1 MAGRLYVV
9 GRRRCGLNGPGPIRN
24 WELMM
29 KHDKRLLKEAEK
41 PGRLPRREFLKNMAG
56 LSATGMAATVSGS
69 PSQKPARRSMGGAP
83 IYKRP
88 DAPIEER
95 IHDLLGR
102 MTVAEKA
109 RQLDMYRG
117 SDYVDKLRDHT
128 HCAPDANFKADKA
141 LKDWGTLG
149 VGSIHDLYPTP
160 RLANEIQSWVIRNSR
175 LQIPA
180 IFIEEGLHGYIS
192 YGKTIFPQSI
202 NLATTWDRD
211 IARRT
216 AAALAAEAR
225 ADGVHMIL
233 GPVCGPARDPRWGRV
248 EETFGEDGYLA
259 GQMALEYVRGA
270 HGTSLSTDHAVI
282 AEPKHFAA
290 YGHPE
295 SGLNTAPA
303 HVGRREMR
311 MVLLKSFEP
320 AVREG
325 GAMAV
330 MAAYNETDGIPCT
343 SDKWLLT
350 RVLRDEW
357 GFQGFVLSDLGAIS
371 RLFKTHHVAATPQD
385 AVLMAL
391 GAGVDMQFY
400 DFHHDVYQKA
410 IIDGVSEGRLQ
421 PAVLDSAVARV
432 LRAKFMLG
440 LFDRPH
446 VDESLSGRVARN
458 ARHVSLSLQSARQSM
473 CLLKN
478 ENNLLPLSRNI
489 KRIALIGPNVAA
501 VRLGDYAAPIEG
513 IPLTSML
520 DGIKAVVGKDTEI
533 LFDDGKD
540 IDAAVAK
547 ARQAEVAVLGLGEH
561 HGLSGEGHDR
571 SELDLPGNQQAL
583 LEAVHQTGKPVVLV
597 LQNGRP
603 LTIPWAAEHVP
614 AILEAWYPGES
625 GGRAIAETLF
635 GLNNPAGRLPVSF
648 PRRVGQLPVNYDA
661 HPSKIGKYVDG
672 SRLPQFV
679 FGHGLSYTTFRYE
692 NLQVTPTRVGPGQEI
707 RVSVEVVNTGKTDGD
722 EVVQLYL
729 RDLVSSVATPVKSL
743 KDFRRIHLKAG
754 ARKIVRLS
762 LAPEQLQLWDAS
774 GRWVAEP
781 GDFEVTVGGSS
792 EGGLK
797 ARFSLQA

>member
-1 MAGRLYVV
+1 MKSAKRSPATAG
-9 GRRRCGLNGPGPIRN
+9 
-24 WELMM
+24 
-29 KHDKRLLKEAEK
+29 K
-41 PGRLPRREFLKNMAG
+41 PTRVPRREFLKNIAG
-56 LSATGMAATVSGS
+56 LSATGMAARTAVAF
-69 PSQKPARRSMGGAP
+69 PAGDAHRAAGGTP
-83 IYKRP
+83 TYKRA
-88 DAPIEER
+88 DAPLEER

-102 MTVAEKA
+102 MTTAEKA

-128 HCAPDANFKADKA
+128 HCAPDAHFEVGKA
-141 LKDWGTLG
+141 LKDWGELG

-160 RLANEIQSWVIRNSR
+160 RLANEIQTWVIRHSR

-180 IFIEEGLHGYIS
+180 IFIEEGLHGYIG

-202 NLATTWDRD
+202 NLATTWNLEM
-211 IARRT
+211 ARRT
-216 AAALAAEAR
+216 GAALAAEAR

-248 EETFGEDGYLA
+248 EETFGEDGHLA

-270 HGTSLSTDHAVI
+270 RGASLAADHTVI

-320 AVREG
+320 AIREG

-350 RVLRDEW
+350 SLLRGEW
-357 GFQGFVLSDLGAIS
+357 GFKGFVLSDLGAIR
-371 RLFKTHHVAATPQD
+371 RLFDIHHVAATPQD
-385 AVLMAL
+385 AVLTAL
-391 GAGVDMQFY
+391 SAGVDMQFY
-400 DFHHDVYQKA
+400 DFDHATYQNA
-410 IIDGVSEGRLQ
+410 IVGAVTDGRLQ
-421 PAVLDSAVARV
+421 AAVLDKAVARV

-440 LFDRPH
+440 LFDRPL
-446 VDESLSGRVARN
+446 VDESLSRRVARN
-458 ARHVSLSLQSARQSM
+458 TRHVSLSLESARQSM

-478 ENNLLPLSRNI
+478 DEGLLPLSRNI

-501 VRLGDYAAPIEG
+501 VRLGDYAAPREG

-520 DGIKAVVGKDTEI
+520 DGVKAVVGESTEI

-540 IDAAVAK
+540 IEPAVAK
-547 ARQAEVAVLGLGEH
+547 ARQAEVVVLGLGEH
-561 HGLSGEGHDR
+561 KGLSGEGFDR

-583 LEAVHQTGKPVVLV
+583 LEAVFATGTPVVLV

-603 LTIPWAAEHVP
+603 LAIPWAAEHVP

-635 GLNNPAGRLPVSF
+635 GLNNPAGRLPISF
-648 PRRVGQLPVNYDA
+648 PRRVGQLPVHYDV

-672 SRLPQFV
+672 SRLPLFV
-679 FGHGLSYTTFRYE
+679 FGHGLSYTSFRYE
-692 NLQVTPTRVGPGQEI
+692 NLQVSPLRVNPGQEVRI
-707 RVSVEVVNTGKTDGD
+707 SVDVVNTGQADGD
-722 EVVQLYL
+722 EVVQVYL
-729 RDLVSSVATPVKSL
+729 RDLVSSVETPVKSL
-743 KDFRRIHLKAG
+743 KEFRRIHMKAG
-754 ARKIVRLS
+754 QRMTVS
-762 LAPEQLQLWDAS
+762 LVLVPDHLTLWDAN

-781 GDFEVTVGGSS
+781 GDFEVTVGGTSAR
-792 EGGLK
+792 GLK
-797 ARFSLQA
+797 ARFSLQS

>member
-1 MAGRLYVV
+1 MKSEGRSTTAG
-9 GRRRCGLNGPGPIRN
+9 
-24 WELMM
+24 
-29 KHDKRLLKEAEK
+29 EK
-41 PGRLPRREFLKNMAG
+41 PARLRRREFLKNMAG
-56 LSATGMAATVSGS
+56 LSATGIAATAAGKS
-69 PSQKPARRSMGGAP
+69 PGKPTRRAAGRTP
-83 IYKRP
+83 DYKRA

-95 IHDLLGR
+95 INDLLGR

-128 HCAPDANFKADKA
+128 HCAPDAHFDAA
-141 LKDWGTLG
+141 RAMKDWGTFG

-160 RLANEIQSWVIRNSR
+160 RLANEIQSWVIHHSR

-202 NLATTWDRD
+202 NLATTLDWNL
-211 IARRT
+211 ARRT
-216 AAALAAEAR
+216 GAALAAEAR

-270 HGTSLSTDHAVI
+270 HGESFSTDHAVI

-350 RVLRDEW
+350 SLLRGEW
-357 GFQGFVLSDLGAIS
+357 GFKGFVLSDLGAIR
-371 RLFKTHHVAATPQD
+371 RLFDIHHVSATPQD
-385 AVLMAL
+385 AVLTAL

-400 DFHHDVYQKA
+400 DFHHDVFQKA
-410 IIDGVSEGRLQ
+410 IIDGAADGRLQ
-421 PAVLDSAVARV
+421 AAVLDRAVARV

-440 LFDRPH
+440 LFDRPL
-446 VDESLSGRVARN
+446 VDESLSSRVARN
-458 ARHVSLSLQSARQSM
+458 PNHVGLSLESARQSM

-478 ENNLLPLSRNI
+478 ENNLLPLSQDI

-501 VRLGDYAAPIEG
+501 VRLGDYAAPCEG

-520 DGIKAVVGKDTEI
+520 DGVKAIAAEGTEI
-533 LFDDGKD
+533 LFDDGTD
-540 IDAAVAK
+540 IEQAVAK
-547 ARQAEVAVLGLGEH
+547 ARQAQVAILGLGEH
-561 HGLSGEGHDR
+561 EGLSGEGHDR
-571 SELDLPGNQQAL
+571 SELDLPGNQQEL
-583 LEAVHQTGKPVVLV
+583 LEAVHKTGTPVVLV

-603 LTIPWAAEHVP
+603 LAIPWAADHVP

-635 GLNNPAGRLPVSF
+635 GLNNPAGRLPISF
-648 PRRVGQLPVNYDA
+648 PRRVGQLPVCYDA

-672 SRLPQFV
+672 SWLPQFV
-679 FGHGLSYTTFRYE
+679 FGHGLSYTSFRYE
-692 NLQVTPTRVGPGQEI
+692 NLRVSPLNAGPGQEI
-707 RVSVEVVNTGKTDGD
+707 HVSVDVTNTGEADGD

-729 RDLVSSVATPVKSL
+729 RDLVSSVETPVKSL

-754 ARKIVRLS
+754 QRMTVSLK
-762 LAPEQLQLWDAS
+762 LAPEQLRLWNAD

-797 ARFSLQA
+797 ARFSLKV

>member
-1 MAGRLYVV
+1 
-9 GRRRCGLNGPGPIRN
+9 
-24 WELMM
+24 M
-29 KHDKRLLKEAEK
+29 KSDQRSPVAEEK
-41 PGRLPRREFLKNMAG
+41 PASLPRREFLKNMAG
-56 LSATGMAATVSGS
+56 LSATGLAASTAVASSASNAQRSAGS
-69 PSQKPARRSMGGAP
+69 IPV
-83 IYKRP
+83 YKRAG
-88 DAPIEER
+88 APIEER

-102 MTVAEKA
+102 MTIAEKA

-128 HCAPDANFKADKA
+128 HCAPDARFEAAKVK
-141 LKDWGTLG
+141 KDWGEVG

-160 RLANEIQSWVIRNSR
+160 RLANEIQSWVIHHSR

-180 IFIEEGLHGYIS
+180 IFIEEGLHGYVG

-202 NLATTWDRD
+202 NLASTWNEE

-216 AAALAAEAR
+216 GAALAAEAR

-233 GPVCGPARDPRWGRV
+233 GPVCGPARDPRWGRI
-248 EETFGEDGYLA
+248 EETFGEDGHLA

-270 HGTSLSTDHAVI
+270 HGESLAADHAVI

-350 RVLRDEW
+350 RLLRGEW
-357 GFQGFVLSDLGAIS
+357 GFKGFVLSDLGAIH
-371 RLFKTHHVAATPQD
+371 RLFNAHHVVATPQD
-385 AVLMAL
+385 AVLKAL
-391 GAGVDMQFY
+391 KAGVDMQFY
-400 DFHHDVYQKA
+400 DFDHATYQNA
-410 IIDGVSEGRLQ
+410 IVDAVSDGRLET
-421 PAVLDSAVARV
+421 AVLDRAVARV

-440 LFDRPH
+440 LFDHPL
-446 VDESLSGRVARN
+446 VDESLSKRVARN
-458 ARHVSLSLQSARQSM
+458 ARHLSLSLESARQSM

-478 ENNLLPLSRNI
+478 DNSLLPLSRNI

-501 VRLGDYAAPIEG
+501 VRLGDYAAPREG
-513 IPLTSML
+513 ISLTSML
-520 DGIKAVVGKDTEI
+520 DGIKAIVGPGTEI
-533 LFDDGKD
+533 LFDEGEDVE
-540 IDAAVAK
+540 AAVAK
-547 ARQAEVAVLGLGEH
+547 ASQAEVAVLGLGEH
-561 HGLSGEGHDR
+561 EGLSGEGHDR

-583 LEAVHQTGKPVVLV
+583 LEAVHKTGKPVVLV

-635 GLNNPAGRLPVSF
+635 GLNNPAGRLPASF
-648 PRRVGQLPVNYDA
+648 PRRVGQLPVHYDA
-661 HPSKIGKYVDG
+661 HPSRIGKYVDG

-692 NLQVTPTRVGPGQEI
+692 NLQVSPSRIGPKEKVN
-707 RVSVEVVNTGKTDGD
+707 VSVDVVNTGKVDGD
-722 EVVQLYL
+722 EVVQVYL
-729 RDLVSSVATPVKSL
+729 RDLVSSVETPIKSL
-743 KDFRRIHLKAG
+743 KNFRRIHLTAG
-754 ARKIVRLS
+754 QQMTVSLS
-762 LAPEQLQLWDAS
+762 LAPDQLRLWDAS

-797 ARFSLQA
+797 TQFSLRS